1 MSKREVIRE
10 EKKERKKLRTYD
22 KKKNKRFEKE
32 DHNDMILKD
41 KMDRIDNLL
50 YSFIGNNDYLKN

>member
-10 EKKERKKLRTYD
+10 EKEERKKLRTYD